1 MPGEGPGQY
10 FSSVFGSRTL
20 GRVAP
25 LSHVIV
31 LRFYTNFC
39 CSIRVKH
46 LPALFQCIEAPGEH
60 QRDHQSEASM
70 KSMLESEASMKS
82 MLGHTDLSSAGSMSK
97 AGHAPVPQPL
107 FNRRRF
113 TTHPYV

>member
-10 FSSVFGSRTL
+10 FSSVLGSRTL

-70 KSMLESEASMKS
+70 KSTLD
-82 MLGHTDLSSAGSMSK
+82 HTDLSSAGSMSK
-97 AGHAPVPQPL
+97 AGHAPIPQPYSTAL
-107 FNRRRF
+107 DLRL
-113 TTHPYV
+113 VLMSE